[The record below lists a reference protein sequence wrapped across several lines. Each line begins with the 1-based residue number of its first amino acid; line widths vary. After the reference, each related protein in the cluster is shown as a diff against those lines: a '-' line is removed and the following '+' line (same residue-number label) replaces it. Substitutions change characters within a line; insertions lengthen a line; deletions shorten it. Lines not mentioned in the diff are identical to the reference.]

1 MKKEEVLG
9 SIAGGCLLPVQLAAI
24 WDAPQPYLGI
34 WDSNL
39 RSFEKPTKQKLHKQQ
54 NRQQSQQTQTTK
66 GDSTS
71 SWLLSSYGARAGDD
85 SAPYGLLPLLYCPY
99 LTSPDSVLSIVGIWD
114 TYLQSLQNKQ
124 SKQKLD
130 KQQNKQQQQ
139 KTTKTNKFNTKKNTM
154 ERI

>member
-39 RSFEKPTKQKLHKQQ
+39 CSFEKPTKQKLHKQQ
-54 NRQQSQQTQTTK
+54 NRQQSQQQQQKVTVLAV
-66 GDSTS
+66 GCFPPME
-71 SWLLSSYGARAGDD
+71 LVLVMVMVRHMGC
-85 SAPYGLLPLLYCPY
+85 CPY
-99 LTSPDSVLSIVGIWD
+99 PTSPDSVLSIVGIWD

-124 SKQKLD
+124 NRQKLD
-130 KQQNKQQQQ
+130 KQQKNNNNNKKQTKQTNSTQ
-139 KTTKTNKFNTKKNTM
+139 KHNAK
-154 ERI
+154 